1 MKRWLAAVKR
11 RKDMLQLLAMD
22 PGTIITLVIVG
33 IVVIL
38 VIAIVAWYISTRNKF
53 VRLKNKVEEAWAS
66 IDVYLKKRFDLI
78 PNLVETVKGYAKH
91 ESETLEKVV
100 AARNIAA
107 GAKSAEEK
115 IAASANLTS
124 SLKTFFNVVSESYP
138 ELKANTNFLDLQNQL
153 KGLETNLENARLYY
167 NGQVKTFNT
176 EIELFPGNLVVKGM
190 GEDYKKRP
198 YYEIENEEERQN
210 VKVSF

>member
-1 MKRWLAAVKR
+1 MINLLANSNNGWILPTVIVAAVV
-11 RKDMLQLLAMD
+11 L
-22 PGTIITLVIVG
+22 LVI
-33 IVVIL
+33 IVVVWWIN
-38 VIAIVAWYISTRNKF
+38 TRNKF
-53 VRLKNKVEEAWAS
+53 VTLKNKVEEAWAS

-78 PNLVETVKGYAKH
+78 PNLVETVKGFAKH
-91 ESETLEKVV
+91 ETETLEKVI

-107 GAKSAEEK
+107 GAKTPEEK
-115 IAASANLTS
+115 MSAAANLTG

-138 ELKANTNFLDLQNQL
+138 ELKANANFLDLQNQL
-153 KGLETNLENARLYY
+153 KQLESNLENARLYY

-176 EIELFPGNLVVKGM
+176 AIELFPGNLVVKGM

-198 YYEIENEEERQN
+198 YYEIENAEERQN